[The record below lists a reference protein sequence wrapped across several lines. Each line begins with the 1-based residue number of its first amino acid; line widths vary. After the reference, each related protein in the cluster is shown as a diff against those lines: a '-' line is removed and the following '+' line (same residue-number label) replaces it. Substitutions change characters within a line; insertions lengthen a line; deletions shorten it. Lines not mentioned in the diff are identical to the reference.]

1 MRLHRYIF
9 TVVLAAVCSFAFA
22 SSAQA
27 ATGTI
32 SPSGAISARGRLSL
46 GTSVGTIACDVTLN
60 GTLLSSASGTL
71 GGTPPNVLLTT
82 NPIIGSITSGS
93 TANPTSGATCAL
105 LFRDP
110 TSWTIRNYALVNG
123 AGGLGSHYIQGAQ
136 FLITLPGAAC
146 LYRATVLFTTT
157 NGSSTIT
164 VGSPSTALQLV
175 VRTGLLSGG
184 TGCPPG
190 TESLRGLM
198 TLTVGGVP
206 TAITGT
212 LIP

>member
-71 GGTPPNVLLTT
+71 GGPLLTT
-82 NPIIGSITSGS
+82 NPIIGSITSSS
-93 TANPTSGATCAL
+93 TANPTSGATCTTL
-105 LFRDP
+105 RG
-110 TSWTIRNYALVNG
+110 TWTIRNYALVNG

-146 LYRATVLFTTT
+146 LYTATVLFTTT

-164 VGSPSTALQLV
+164 VGSPSSALQLV
-175 VRTGLLSGG
+175 VRVGLLSGG

-190 TESLRGLM
+190 TESLRGTM
-198 TLTVGGVP
+198 TLSVGGVP